1 MTSSKQASAGTSSLA
16 ATYAAMKRSNSG
28 SAQAATATAHAGPA
42 ESAWQ
47 RWEMQS
53 IGTPAGRRAATGSRP
68 AAESAPAAAPRP
80 ALTPSLDEK
89 LLARLRIDARA
100 IGEADGRRE
109 GLAQGHA
116 EGLAAGRAE
125 GLALASAHAQ
135 QLLTLS
141 RSLPAALRRAENDL
155 SDSLVALALDVARQ
169 VIHHS
174 LNVEPGWIVTLVRQM
189 LAAEHALQGE
199 PRLLLHPEDVALV
212 RASLGTELQ
221 EAGWQLRADDNI
233 SRGGCRVQTT
243 GSEVD
248 ATLETRLERVTAA
261 LAGETKAAHA

>member
-1 MTSSKQASAGTSSLA
+1 MTSSNKQATPSLA
-16 ATYAAMKRSNSG
+16 ATYAAMKQQQRAAAAG
-28 SAQAATATAHAGPA
+28 SAAAAAAPV

-53 IGTPAGRRAATGSRP
+53 IATPAARRAGAALRP
-68 AAESAPAAAPRP
+68 APEAAPTAPPKPAA
-80 ALTPSLDEK
+80 PSLDEK

-100 IGEADGRRE
+100 IGEAEGRRE

-135 QLLTLS
+135 HLLGLAQT
-141 RSLPAALRRAENDL
+141 LPAALRRAEHEM
-155 SDSLVALALDVARQ
+155 SDSLVGLALQVARQ

-189 LAAEHALQGE
+189 LANEPTLQGE
-199 PRLLLHPEDVALV
+199 PRLLLHPDDVALV
-212 RASLGTELQ
+212 RSSLGAELQ
-221 EAGWQLRADDNI
+221 ESGWQIRADENI
-233 SRGGCRVQTT
+233 SRGGCRVQCA
-243 GSEVD
+243 GSEID
-248 ATLETRLERVTAA
+248 ATLETRWERVTAA
-261 LAGETKAAHA
+261 LAGDVKVPAHA